1 MDNRRGTGNAA
12 KAAVPEEDYSEE
24 LADYDDPEDDGP
36 PWDEDDTE
44 SEDNE

>member
-1 MDNRRGTGNAA
+1 MKIYRPKHE

>member
-1 MDNRRGTGNAA
+1 MRLPVACIQICVA
-12 KAAVPEEDYSEE
+12 EEDYSEE

>member
-1 MDNRRGTGNAA
+1 MET
-12 KAAVPEEDYSEE
+12 VPEEDYSEE